1 MSGVP
6 DYGALMD
13 AEAAAAPGAS
23 ADPAAASPAAT
34 AAPVINEALPAATA
48 PTGVPDYGAMMD
60 QEAAGAARLGYQVA
74 QGTDPDQYARAQQL
88 ARELGIPTQ
97 TALADA
103 EALQRKRAAG
113 EIDFDKIAREN
124 PQTAGLLADPERA
137 KIAHDDVPG
146 LQSAETTAK
155 GWGQS
160 FADAPAELIKGL
172 GGSFNR
178 SAGSVNLLLGA
189 APVVYDKAASLLT
202 GRVHTEASDAWFGH
216 MVAPVVERQA
226 QFEPDANAVFPEKL
240 ASTLGSLAGTLS
252 QITLSGTTAAPVAPA
267 ALGLPAMQ
275 EVVGG
280 AVAHGTKAMLF
291 PAASDAA
298 DTARQVYAET
308 GGDAGAAIRAA
319 EAKYATTSA
328 MGVLPMSAP
337 GGAFARIGSGA
348 VSGVAGGEAGR
359 VVNNLALPDQMQT
372 PLSAEDL
379 ALQAVTGS
387 VLAIGGPRGANAAR
401 LHAARVESAKR
412 ASQGAALLAQLNKLA
427 EASKVR
433 ARDPAQAQ
441 AFFQSIL
448 NEGRDA
454 VWISPKALAESG
466 LSERIIAEIPGVA
479 EQVQTAV
486 ETQHDIRLPIA
497 DLMARMAGPELE
509 QGIIPH
515 VSTEPGGFTAK
526 TAEAYYQ
533 TGAAAELQAEVA
545 RVLGDDAAARPFKA
559 SAERVK
565 AAILADLAEAGRHP
579 GAHDVYATL
588 VSQFY
593 AVQAAR
599 LGMTPEALYKDYPIR
614 VTARSGSGEAF
625 GQVLPE
631 AMPSGMEAGDGAKAA
646 AMYRGEDQTRAV
658 LLGQV
663 EGQLLGEH
671 PATSDAAKVLRDAT
685 LYVRNDGGHTESV
698 DQSAAN
704 LKDAGETLSQ
714 DATAPR
720 GSFSPDTLTITL
732 HQGADLSTFLHE
744 TGHAFL
750 ELQTQLA
757 TRVAHEADGFG
768 GALSAGERELIADTH
783 ALLKWFGVRDMDT
796 WHAMPF
802 EERRSHHEQFAR
814 GFEVYL
820 HEGKAPSL
828 ELAGVFQRF
837 RAYLL
842 GVYRNLLDTNLDAN
856 GKRQGLGVGLDVKLN
871 DEVRGVMDRMI
882 ASGDQIQ
889 AAEQGRALMPLFARA
904 DQAGMTV
911 EEFRDYQALGIDATN
926 TAIEDLQARG
936 VRDLQWIDRARG
948 RMVRQLQR
956 EAAGLR
962 AQAQMDARREL
973 LTQPVYQ
980 AWQFLTNRIGADDM
994 LPAAVARADYLDAR
1008 KAWNQDLA
1016 TWEAQA
1022 LAEAKQSAWESSA
1035 EGQTRYRRKATL
1047 ERAQRR
1053 VAKREAAAI
1062 AADLDARR
1070 AAWKAAHPAPV
1081 ESGQAPKANTN
1092 ALDPE
1097 RDSLFQAIAKLGG
1110 LNKDEVI
1117 STWGTDPADKPTGGV
1132 FGKPVWRR
1140 AGGRSIDG
1148 MAQALGEHGYLTLD
1162 AHGKPD
1168 LAEFERLFDAELRGS
1183 PQYST
1188 RFDPDLAVDG
1198 GGPDYVVNPQA
1209 LGAGRINRAAL
1220 SDLLTDSASDPADS
1234 ARIVAALDAA
1244 KMITNKGGLHPDVVA
1259 DLVPGLHSGEELV
1272 RALADAT
1279 PLQEA
1284 LTARTDALM
1293 LERHGDLATPQAL
1306 AEAADRA
1313 IFNDVRARL
1322 VTVEANALA
1331 KATGRPQILTRAAQE
1346 FAGAMVARLRV
1357 RDIRPDL
1364 YAAGAARA
1372 GKAAAKASQGGDLAT
1387 AAAEKRNQ
1395 VILIHA
1401 TKAAYAAKAEA
1412 EGVRRKLAKFARAA
1426 DDRLKG
1432 TYDLDLVNAVRAI
1445 VGQYGI
1451 APGKAESAS
1460 AYVARLKDYDPDT
1473 HASIIEQVQAAEANA
1488 KPFRDLTVDD
1498 VRALKDVTDDLLHLA
1513 KQSHRIEVDG
1523 ALMSRKAI
1531 EAKLLERLTAKGIP
1545 EHMPGET
1552 SAVTPAETRLARFQ
1566 EAKAF
1571 LSLVEFWA
1579 MRMDGTMQDIG
1590 PFRRY
1595 IFNLV
1600 KGRADAY
1607 RADQARV
1614 MADLKGLLDGIAPTL
1629 KPLLVHS
1636 PELNYT
1642 FGKDK
1647 SGAGMNE
1654 IVHALLHTGNAS
1666 NKRKL
1671 LLGRGWAEQRADGT
1685 LDTARWDAFIARM
1698 IAEGKITQA
1707 HYDFAQGVWDLNEGM
1722 KPLAQKAHRDVF
1734 GRYFDE
1740 ITAEPV
1746 PTPFGEY
1753 RGGYVPAQVDTRIV
1767 KDLALKK
1774 LVEEENA
1781 NLAFAMPSTPRGFTK
1796 GRVEYNRPLLL
1807 DLRSLSQHI
1816 NQVLLF
1822 SHLEVPIRGV
1832 NRLLKGIG
1840 EPLNRVDPAAI
1851 NGLLTPWLAVTARQQ
1866 VVTPVSADAGI
1877 SRIATMLRQRAGAA
1891 AMTGNLLNGFQQ
1903 LLTGFPMAAR
1913 RVGWGNLL
1921 RSTGHYMRNPAE
1933 MVRAVSSASSYMDGR
1948 LNDLV
1953 HSMSDDIH
1961 EILINPG
1968 RLERAQ
1974 DWTMRHSYFFQRGVD
1989 LVMTPITWTAAYN
2002 KAMGEGKSTADATAL
2017 ADSTVRTSQGSF
2029 LPEDVARVATG
2040 NAWWR
2045 AATQF
2050 SDYFTMWRESI
2061 ETELVTADRSG
2072 GKVANAGRK
2081 AEVLLM
2087 AFLIPAVVGE
2097 LVAQGFRG
2105 GPADEDRDGELWDD
2119 WLKQVFVYGPMKNAS
2134 AMIPI
2139 LGPSLVAGAN
2149 AFNDLPYDDRMA
2161 TSPTVGMIESSAK
2174 GMVALPK
2181 LLTPEELTLRNV
2193 RDMGT
2198 LVSMALGLPGTI
2210 ISRPLGY
2217 LVGVENDQI
2226 RPTSGA
2232 DAVRGVLTGVASPD
2246 SKVR

>member
-1 MSGVP
+1 MSAIP
-6 DYGALMD
+6 DYGAMMD
-13 AEAAAAPGAS
+13 AEAAAAPGVS
-23 ADPAAASPAAT
+23 ADPVTPFINEASPAAK
-34 AAPVINEALPAATA
+34 A
-48 PTGVPDYGAMMD
+48 PTGIPDYGAMMD
-60 QEAAGAARLGYQVA
+60 QEAAGAARLGYHVA
-74 QGTDPDQYARAQQL
+74 QGTDPDQYARAKQL
-88 ARELGIPTQ
+88 ARELGVPTQ

-113 EIDFDKIAREN
+113 EIDFDKIAREQ
-124 PQTAGLLADPERA
+124 PQTANLLSDPERA

-146 LQSAETTAK
+146 LQATETTAK

-189 APVVYDKAASLLT
+189 VPTVYDKAASLLT
-202 GRVHTEASDAWFGH
+202 GRVHTSASDAWFGH
-216 MVAPVVERQA
+216 MVEPVVARQA
-226 QFEPDANAVFPEKL
+226 QFEPDANAAFPEKL

-252 QITLSGTTAAPVAPA
+252 QITLSGTTAAPATPA
-267 ALGLPAMQ
+267 ALGVPAMQ

-280 AVAHGTKAMLF
+280 AVQHSTKAMLA
-291 PAASDAA
+291 PAAVEAT
-298 DTARQVYAET
+298 DTARQVYDAT

-328 MGVLPMSAP
+328 MGVLPLSAP

-359 VVNNLALPDQMQT
+359 VVNNAVLPDQMQT

-412 ASQGAALLAQLNKLA
+412 ASQGAALLGQLNKLA
-427 EASKVR
+427 AASKVR

-441 AFFQSIL
+441 AFFQSVL
-448 NEGRDA
+448 DEGRDS
-454 VWISPKALAESG
+454 VWITPKALAESG
-466 LSERIIAEIPGVA
+466 LSARIIAEIPGVA
-479 EQVQTAV
+479 EQVRTAADI
-486 ETQHDIRLPIA
+486 QHDIRLPVA
-497 DLMARMAGPELE
+497 DLMARLAGPELE
-509 QGIIPH
+509 QGILLH

-545 RVLGDDAAARPFKA
+545 RVLGDDAAAVPFKA
-559 SAERVK
+559 SAEKVK

-599 LGMTPEALYKDYPIR
+599 LGTTPEALYHDYPIR
-614 VTARSGSGEAF
+614 VAARSGTGEAF
-625 GQVLPE
+625 G
-631 AMPSGMEAGDGAKAA
+631 
-646 AMYRGEDQTRAV
+646 
-658 LLGQV
+658 
-663 EGQLLGEH
+663 
-671 PATSDAAKVLRDAT
+671 
-685 LYVRNDGGHTESV
+685 
-698 DQSAAN
+698 
-704 LKDAGETLSQ
+704 Q

-720 GSFSPDTLTITL
+720 GSFTPDTLTITL
-732 HQGADLSTFLHE
+732 HQGADLSSFLHE

-757 TRVAHEADGFG
+757 SRIAREADGFG

-783 ALLKWFGVRDMDT
+783 ALLRWFGVRDLDT

-820 HEGKAPSL
+820 HEGRAPSL

-842 GVYRNLLDTNLDAN
+842 GVYRNLLDTNLDAQ
-856 GKRQGLGVGLDVKLN
+856 GKRQGLGVGLKVELT

-911 EEFRDYQALGIDATN
+911 DEFRDYQALGIDATN

-936 VRDLQWIDRARG
+936 VRDLQWIERARG
-948 RMVRQLQR
+948 RMVRQLLR

-973 LTQPVYQ
+973 LSQPIYQ

-994 LPAAVARADYLDAR
+994 LPAAVARADYLAAR
-1008 KAWNQDLA
+1008 KAWNADLA

-1022 LAEAKQSAWESSA
+1022 LDEAKQAAWESSV

-1047 ERAQRR
+1047 ERAQCR
-1053 VAKREAAAI
+1053 VAQREAGAI

-1081 ESGQAPKANTN
+1081 ESGQAPK
-1092 ALDPE
+1092 
-1097 RDSLFQAIAKLGG
+1097 I
-1110 LNKDEVI
+1110 
-1117 STWGTDPADKPTGGV
+1117 
-1132 FGKPVWRR
+1132 
-1140 AGGRSIDG
+1140 
-1148 MAQALGEHGYLTLD
+1148 
-1162 AHGKPD
+1162 
-1168 LAEFERLFDAELRGS
+1168 
-1183 PQYST
+1183 
-1188 RFDPDLAVDG
+1188 
-1198 GGPDYVVNPQA
+1198 NPRA

-1220 SDLLTDSASDPADS
+1220 SDLLTDIARDPADS
-1234 ARIVAALDAA
+1234 GRILAALDAA
-1244 KMITNKGGLHPDVVA
+1244 KMITNKGGLHPDVVG

-1293 LERHGDLATPQAL
+1293 LERHGDLATPAAL

-1346 FAGAMVARLRV
+1346 FAGQMVAKLRV

-1372 GKAAAKASQGGDLAT
+1372 GKAAAKASQDGDLAT

-1395 VILIHA
+1395 VILVHA
-1401 TKAAYAAKAEA
+1401 TKAAYQAKTEA
-1412 EGVRRKLAKFARAA
+1412 EGVRRKLSKFARAA

-1432 TYDLDLVNAVRAI
+1432 IYDLDLVNAVRAI

-1460 AYVARLKDYDPDT
+1460 AYVSRLKDYAPDT

-1488 KPFRDLTVDD
+1488 RPFRDLTVDD
-1498 VRALKDVTDDLLHLA
+1498 VRALKDVADDLMHLA

-1552 SAVTPAETRLARFQ
+1552 SAVTPAEARLARFQ

-1579 MRMDGTMQDIG
+1579 MRMDGTMADIG

-1614 MADLKGLLDGIAPTL
+1614 MTDLKGLLDGIAPTL
-1629 KPLLVHS
+1629 KPILIHS

-1654 IVHALLHTGNAS
+1654 VVHALLHTGNAS

-1671 LLGRGWAEQRADGT
+1671 LLGRGWAEQGADGT
-1685 LDTARWDAFIARM
+1685 LDTSRWDAFVARM

-1807 DLRSLSQHI
+1807 DLRALPQHI

-1822 SHLEVPIRGV
+1822 AHLEVPIRGV

-1851 NGLLTPWLAVTARQQ
+1851 NGMLTPWLAVTARQQ

-1903 LLTGFPMAAR
+1903 LFTGFPMAAR
-1913 RVGWGNLL
+1913 RVGWGPLL
-1921 RSTGHYMRNPAE
+1921 KATGHYMRNPAA
-1933 MVRAVSSASSYMDGR
+1933 MVRAVSAASAYMDGR

-2002 KAMGEGKSTADATAL
+2002 KARGEGKSTADATAL

-2040 NAWWR
+2040 TAWWR

-2061 ETELVTADRSG
+2061 ETELVTADRRG
-2072 GKVANAGRK
+2072 GPAANAGRK
-2081 AEVLLM
+2081 AEILLM
-2087 AFLIPAVVGE
+2087 AFLVPAVVGE

-2105 GPADEDRDGELWDD
+2105 GPADEDLDGAIWDD
-2119 WLKQVFVYGPMKNAS
+2119 WLKQVFVVGPLKNAA

-2149 AFNDLPYDDRMA
+2149 AFNDKPYDDRMA
-2161 TSPTVGMIESSAK
+2161 TSPTVGMIESSVK
-2174 GMVALPK
+2174 GVVALPK

-2217 LVGVENDQI
+2217 LVGVENDRI
-2226 RPTSGA
+2226 RPTSNVRSRVNRRSVPG
-2232 DAVRGVLTGVASPD
+2232 AVRCARSAPTADRGRPAGRPHSPP
-2246 SKVR
+2246 RRAHRA